1 MAITCARSGDRCSSG
16 THNHHLIIAQSEA
29 LTERLEDP
37 PSVQSDEQDRGW
49 REITG
54 LGCELS
60 LFKLQLRKERG
71 TDPLYAEAWRW
82 RENLQRAIDGCH
94 TTDEMSSAGLAAY
107 SELKGPNMPLSCGY
121 SVSSTS
127 TAPPMF

>member
-1 MAITCARSGDRCSSG
+1 M
-16 THNHHLIIAQSEA
+16 
-29 LTERLEDP
+29 
-37 PSVQSDEQDRGW
+37 
-49 REITG
+49 
-54 LGCELS
+54 
-60 LFKLQLRKERG
+60 LQLRKERG

-121 SVSSTS
+121 SVSSS
-127 TAPPMF
+127 SSHANPMFWQTVDMQAHMKNAQLWKCIARQRNPAQQLCCCRGLRR

>member
-1 MAITCARSGDRCSSG
+1 MQILGVAMKLYLPCTAAQEGARR
-16 THNHHLIIAQSEA
+16 
-29 LTERLEDP
+29 
-37 PSVQSDEQDRGW
+37 
-49 REITG
+49 
-54 LGCELS
+54 
-60 LFKLQLRKERG
+60 

-121 SVSSTS
+121 SVSNPFPCTLYAHDKGSVCRHIYK
-127 TAPPMF
+127 TAYSELKGPNTPLSCGSSVSISLCPMHPP